1 MYSVCEIPREIVDR
15 VGKTIQYLFYLG
27 KTSLSGADFEQSWAW
42 AIGGE
47 QCNGRK
53 LEDVIKNKTAWS
65 AKTIKKEKPF
75 DAQKVRV
82 IAGRMKLEMRG
93 IDNCFNDVQFS
104 GDKVLEVWN
113 DRVRI
118 AKEKYNDFRTIF
130 LLRDDDTLSYTLWED
145 EIKIYNPSEYK
156 WVSNGGKNFEAYSK
170 FTGKHCFTWQSGGGQ
185 FTIFEEV
192 PKNAYK
198 FTVPEPPFTVGDVEE
213 VSKML
218 GFSGVNFKNQLDNY
232 TSFW

>member
-1 MYSVCEIPREIVDR
+1 MYSVCEIPRKIVDR
-15 VGKTIQYLFYLG
+15 VGEKIQNLFYLG
-27 KTSLSGADFEQSWAW
+27 ITKMSGLDFEAAWAW

-53 LEDVIKNKTAWS
+53 LEDVIKNETAWS
-65 AKTIKKEKPF
+65 AKTIKSEKPF
-75 DAQKVRV
+75 DTKKVRV

-93 IDNCFNDVQFS
+93 VDNCFNDVQFS
-104 GDKVLEVWN
+104 GGKVLEVWN

-130 LLRDDDTLSYTLWED
+130 LLRNDDTLSYALWED
-145 EIKIYNPSEYK
+145 EIKIYNPSEYE
-156 WVSNGGKNFEAYSK
+156 WISNKGKNFEAYSK
-170 FTGKHCFTWQSGGGQ
+170 LTGKHCFTWQSGGGQ
-185 FTIFEEV
+185 FTIIEEV

-198 FTVPEPPFTVGDVEE
+198 FTVPKPPFTVGDVEE

-218 GFSGVNFKNQLDNY
+218 GFSGVNFKN
-232 TSFW
+232 